1 MQAGVPVI
9 CANNSSL
16 PEVVGDAAIMVN
28 AENEKEIIE
37 AFSKFYFNEELRN
50 EYVEKG
56 LARAKLFSWDKTVK
70 IMTDKMIGVLSEEH

>member
-1 MQAGVPVI
+1 
-9 CANNSSL
+9 
-16 PEVVGDAAIMVN
+16 MVN